1 MDRWTDRQTNK
12 HAGRISNEQ
21 MDKQAK
27 RQTDTQTVIHIHE
40 QKNIEQVD
48 GQTVGWTYRQ
58 IEKWTDIET
67 HEQYFMKY

>member
-1 MDRWTDRQTNK
+1 
-12 HAGRISNEQ
+12 